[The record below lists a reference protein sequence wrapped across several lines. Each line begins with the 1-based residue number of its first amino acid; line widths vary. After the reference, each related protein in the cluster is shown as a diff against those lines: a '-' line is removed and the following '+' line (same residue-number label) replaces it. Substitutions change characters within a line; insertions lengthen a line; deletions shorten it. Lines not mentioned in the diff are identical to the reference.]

1 MTKQMTQDEQAM
13 YPKVFKVVAYNHGS
27 DTRDQCNEDY
37 AYEVRSLNRREESAF
52 YEGLN
57 HEATL
62 KIEVKLPNG
71 VIK

>member
-1 MTKQMTQDEQAM
+1 MTQLTRDEQTM
-13 YPKVFKVVAYNHGS
+13 YPKVFKVIVYKYGS
-27 DTRDQCNEDY
+27 DTRDRVNESY
-37 AYEVRSLNRREESAF
+37 AYEVKASDRREESSF

-62 KIEVKLPNG
+62 RIEVKLPNG